1 MKQKTTN
8 KSSSDPA
15 ATVAAS
21 AIAVTA
27 SLHRSAGDVGRA
39 AKHADADVRT
49 VSTDDKAAAVEW
61 KAGDAQVTISQEKLA
76 EISEAIATL
85 SDQSAMSSLKRDV
98 IEVGQGIA
106 ARKVRE
112 ELDAMSLRRRS
123 PSSPSILK
131 DTTCN
136 HLAALW
142 PTAQMTR
149 WSLVPV
155 CNMTQW

>member
-1 MKQKTTN
+1 
-8 KSSSDPA
+8 
-15 ATVAAS
+15 
-21 AIAVTA
+21 
-27 SLHRSAGDVGRA
+27 
-39 AKHADADVRT
+39 VRT